1 MPLLVDTDGVVLEA
15 ATANVWIA
23 EGDDLITPPAD
34 GRILP
39 GTVRAALLASEPGA
53 REEPIELE
61 RLASAESVFLTSSIT
76 VRRPARLRRQ
86 VLVPVP
92 VAALL

>member
-1 MPLLVDTDGVVLEA
+1 
-15 ATANVWIA
+15 
-23 EGDDLITPPAD
+23 
-34 GRILP
+34 LP

>member
-1 MPLLVDTDGVVLEA
+1 
-15 ATANVWIA
+15 
-23 EGDDLITPPAD
+23 
-34 GRILP
+34 
-39 GTVRAALLASEPGA
+39 VRAALLASEPGA